1 METGID
7 YVRLLCKERNVSI
20 SKLERDLGFSNGYLN
35 PKKLKKVPYD
45 RAVMIAD
52 YLNGD
57 INRILDSNVEAGYY
71 INPETAAT
79 LFQLYVNT
87 TR

>member
-1 METGID
+1 
-7 YVRLLCKERNVSI
+7 
-20 SKLERDLGFSNGYLN
+20 
-35 PKKLKKVPYD
+35 
-45 RAVMIAD
+45 MIAD

-87 TR
+87 NKPGDAPHHLDQGNGRHGRVKRSKNIF